1 MKNKAQMSSS
11 FNYIFALVIGGI
23 VFMFFVGFAYKFIDF
38 SGSLSAAELV
48 SSLNDEFAAFSAS
61 DSAEK
66 TLSFSQDLSFR
77 VYEGKILSDGQS
89 KDIDHI
95 IFAPFEVKVE
105 DILLATKSLEIPYR
119 IGNVF
124 YIADGKTVYILV
136 YDASTEDVV
145 QELQSSYTSLP
156 QNFPVEIVSTTQ
168 IASDLNTLYE
178 LTNSYEKV
186 RFVFFSSSEVY
197 AEDIAALFS
206 SSEILEVHS
215 SLDDYSS
222 GEILYPNGEEVIYL
236 SYPLLIGGIVSGDAS
251 LYSYNF
257 QLVLEK
263 LGRVTGVYYDKT
275 KFFATRLP
283 LCDYAS
289 MKTALNNFQSFDER
303 SYGSF
308 LTKEAFVEEANKDL
322 GGECPEIY

>member
-95 IFAPFEVKVE
+95 IFAPFEVKGE

-186 RFVFFSSSEVY
+186 RFVFFSSSG
-197 AEDIAALFS
+197 D
-206 SSEILEVHS
+206 
-215 SLDDYSS
+215 
-222 GEILYPNGEEVIYL
+222 ILYPNGEEVIYL